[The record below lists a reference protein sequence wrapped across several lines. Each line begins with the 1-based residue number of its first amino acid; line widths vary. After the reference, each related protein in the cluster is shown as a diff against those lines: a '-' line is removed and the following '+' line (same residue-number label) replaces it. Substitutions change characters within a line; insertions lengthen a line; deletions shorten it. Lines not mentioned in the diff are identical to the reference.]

1 MRRTREN
8 ELSYIDGIIRGVGE
22 KMWRERRKGDGSIGK
37 VIGDKE
43 GGIVG
48 MLADSLVPIHPV
60 FSIRPSFS
68 CPTKFTTRF
77 SFLTIAP
84 LPFFCGILG
93 KISMHDGP
101 SIAASFLPPRHY
113 RGGTN
118 VPGSESFPPPSFHF
132 VSMILFPRVSSMSRI
147 FLFLLFCLRFFSEIL
162 LFFFCGLI
170 FLSGIRERKIVRG
183 KK

>member
-113 RGGTN
+113 RGGTFQGVKVSRKIHPAAKFSLCFDDSLSTCIVDVEN
-118 VPGSESFPPPSFHF
+118 FFCFFCF
-132 VSMILFPRVSSMSRI
+132 VYDSS
-147 FLFLLFCLRFFSEIL
+147 LRFFS
-162 LFFFCGLI
+162 FFFVI
-170 FLSGIRERKIVRG
+170 
-183 KK
+183 